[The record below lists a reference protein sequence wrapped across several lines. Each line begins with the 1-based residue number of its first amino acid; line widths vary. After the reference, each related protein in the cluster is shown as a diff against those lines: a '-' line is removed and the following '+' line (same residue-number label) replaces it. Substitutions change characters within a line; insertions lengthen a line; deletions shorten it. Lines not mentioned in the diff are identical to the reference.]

1 MPETALILVTAAPLV
16 LGVGLLVGATVV
28 LDRLCTTGLGIG
40 GVGLLVLAP
49 LVYVLAA
56 DAATPIFFAPAVQ
69 SVTYLSLAALT
80 FAVAFVCLVSAAL
93 RRQFR
98 AYRLPLGSIPATRA
112 KSTSVLSR
120 RDLKRLNSTEE
131 MYRYLELATRNSQIT
146 VYLQDA
152 NLEYIWI
159 VNPRVEYLPAN
170 AIGRTDYEVLPEEI
184 QTVVIG
190 HKTRALS
197 TRAAQ
202 TFEIEV
208 AAKEERLWFR
218 VDVVPVGGEGKEP
231 KGIVCAAI
239 DITRAKRLDMMRTD
253 LSRRLAETLQRF
265 NLALRSERIIVFS
278 QDLEMRYTW
287 ANTDE
292 TQIGSVIG
300 RTDEEVIPPADRP
313 AIAEL
318 KHRAIETKS
327 PQSAEIGIGEGAER
341 RWYDLH
347 VEPNIQP
354 DGKVSGITCASI
366 DVTHRRRNEE
376 HLRLVMREL
385 THRTKNLLA
394 VVIAIARQTSNQSEG
409 VEEFV
414 PALIGRLR
422 ALSAAQ
428 DLIVADDWAGVAI
441 DDLVKALLAQHG
453 TARSTLV
460 SINGPKVMLSPE
472 AAQNLGLAI
481 HELAF
486 NASRHGALSS
496 PTGRLSVSWS
506 MEEGPEGDM
515 LDILWVEAGGPVV
528 QGPRRRGFGTMVIER
543 NLARALRAQVDL
555 KFGETGLC
563 AEIKLPMSE
572 LAPNLRTDQIRIAEA
587 AV

>member
-1 MPETALILVTAAPLV
+1 MPESALILVTAAPLV
-16 LGVGLLVGATVV
+16 LGVGLLAGATVV
-28 LDRLCTTGLGIG
+28 LDRLCAAGLGIG
-40 GVGLLVLAP
+40 GVGLVLLAP
-49 LVYVLAA
+49 LIYVLAA
-56 DAATPIFFAPAVQ
+56 GPASPESFSSTVQ
-69 SVTYLSLAALT
+69 SVTYLGLDSLALLA
-80 FAVAFVCLVSAAL
+80 AFLCLLSSAL
-93 RRQFR
+93 RRQWR
-98 AYRLPLGSIPATRA
+98 AYRLPLGAIPATRT

-159 VNPRVEYLPAN
+159 VNPRVEYLPSN

-197 TRAAQ
+197 TRTAQ

-208 AAKEERLWFR
+208 ASKDERLWFR
-218 VDVVPVGGEGKEP
+218 VDVVPVGEGKEP

-265 NLALRSERIIVFS
+265 NLALRSERIVVFS

-394 VVIAIARQTSNQSEG
+394 VVIAIARQTSTQSES

-441 DDLVKALLAQHG
+441 DDLVTALLAQHG
-453 TARSTLV
+453 TARSKLI

-486 NASRHGALSS
+486 NAARHGALSS

-515 LDILWVEAGGPVV
+515 LDIVWVEAGGPVV
-528 QGPRRRGFGTMVIER
+528 KGPRRRGFGTMVIER
-543 NLARALRAQVDL
+543 NLARALRAEVDL
-555 KFGETGLC
+555 KFGEAGLC
-563 AEIKLPMSE
+563 AEIKLPMAE